1 MDLLL
6 EVFKGNQVFRY
17 TIVSAATL
25 VCYEYLIMLHNEIR
39 YLWARRISFGGVLL
53 FLCRYVP
60 FASVFTVYVYIS
72 ESLTDPNHSNCTA
85 GFRASICIVYVQFL
99 LSTLVLFTRAY
110 AVWEGSMKILSL
122 LVLSYAGITSN
133 GCIPEP
139 LNNDLWIGLAILIF
153 SESLAFGLLII
164 KSVRYA
170 RAFKNVARIS
180 SRKSI
185 MPVMVQDGIG
195 YFACTLAIT
204 TANLIVLKGL
214 TPAIQDCLFIMQSV
228 LQDILCS
235 RLMFHIRAVN
245 DPSVDTLAS
254 QTSSSNASHEHCDV
268 GNPADPGPML
278 DFGRSEAEGRT
289 FS

>member
-1 MDLLL
+1 
-6 EVFKGNQVFRY
+6 
-17 TIVSAATL
+17 
-25 VCYEYLIMLHNEIR
+25 
-39 YLWARRISFGGVLL
+39 
-53 FLCRYVP
+53 
-60 FASVFTVYVYIS
+60 
-72 ESLTDPNHSNCTA
+72 
-85 GFRASICIVYVQFL
+85 
-99 LSTLVLFTRAY
+99 
-110 AVWEGSMKILSL
+110 MKILSL
-122 LVLSYAGITSN
+122 LVLSYAGITVGGSFSTYLFIRGVSSFLFIKSN